1 MRGARTEV
9 DTLTP
14 MSVDPRSRDAVTMG
28 PGADWSAD
36 VQDHH
41 QTIGVAI
48 RVPAPFSTVLQAK
61 RAEFKD
67 PLAHLIPAHVTLLGP
82 TLIHEVARPALV
94 EHLELISREV
104 GPFPM
109 ALRGTGTFRPVSDVV
124 FVQVARGI
132 SGCERL
138 EQRIRSGE
146 YAGALAFPY
155 HPHVTV
161 AHDVDEAELDRAFD
175 DLADFRADF
184 EVEEIWLYEQDA
196 VSGQWRVVRSFRLTG
211 EVPTR

>member
-1 MRGARTEV
+1 MTNGPNEV

-14 MSVDPRSRDAVTMG
+14 MSADLRARDAVTMG

-36 VQDHH
+36 AQDHR

-48 RVPAPFSTVLQAK
+48 RVPAPFGPLLQAK
-61 RAEFKD
+61 RAEFNH
-67 PLAHLIPAHVTLLGP
+67 PLPDLIPAHVTLLGP
-82 TLIHEVARPALV
+82 TVIHQVARPALV
-94 EHLELISREV
+94 EHLEPVSREV

-146 YAGALAFPY
+146 YAAERTVPDP
-155 HPHVTV
+155 PHVTV
-161 AHDVDEAELDRAFD
+161 AHDVAEADLDRAFD

-184 EVEEIWLYEQDA
+184 DVEEIWLFEQDA
-196 VSGQWRVVRSFRLTG
+196 AGQWRAVRSFRLTG
-211 EVPTR
+211 EEQTR

>member
-14 MSVDPRSRDAVTMG
+14 MSVDPRSRDAVTLG
-28 PGADWSAD
+28 PGADWSEGAID
-36 VQDHH
+36 VR

-48 RVPAPFSTVLQAK
+48 RVPEPYGPLLQAK
-61 RAEFKD
+61 RAEFND
-67 PLAHLIPAHVTLLGP
+67 PLADSIPAHVTLLGP
-82 TLIHEVARPALV
+82 TVVHHVARPALLR
-94 EHLELISREV
+94 HLEDVASEI

-138 EQRIRSGE
+138 EQRIRSGP
-146 YAGALAFPY
+146 YAATLTFPY

-161 AHDVDEAELDRAFD
+161 AHDVSEADLDRAFD
-175 DLADFRADF
+175 DLCDFRADF
-184 EVEEIWLYEQDA
+184 DVEEIWLFEQNSA
-196 VSGQWRVVRSFRLTG
+196 GRWQPVRPFALTG
-211 EVPTR
+211 ATPLR

>member
-1 MRGARTEV
+1 
-9 DTLTP
+9 
-14 MSVDPRSRDAVTMG
+14 MG

-36 VQDHH
+36 TQDFH

-48 RVPAPFSTVLQAK
+48 RVPAPFGPVLQAK

-67 PLAHLIPAHVTLLGP
+67 PLADLIPAHVTLL
-82 TLIHEVARPALV
+82 EQVC
-94 EHLELISREV
+94 REV

-146 YAGALAFPY
+146 YAAPLAFPY

-161 AHDVDEAELDRAFD
+161 AHDVAEADLDRAFD

-184 EVEEIWLYEQDA
+184 EVEEIWLFEQDS
-196 VSGQWRVVRSFRLTG
+196 SGQWQAVRSFTLTG
-211 EVPTR
+211 EVPNR

>member
-1 MRGARTEV
+1 MCI
-9 DTLTP
+9 
-14 MSVDPRSRDAVTMG
+14 RDR
-28 PGADWSAD
+28 
-36 VQDHH
+36 DHR

-48 RVPAPFSTVLQAK
+48 RVPAPFGPLLQAK

-67 PLAHLIPAHVTLLGP
+67 PLADLIPAHVTLLGP
-82 TLIHEVARPALV
+82 TVIHQVARPALV
-94 EHLELISREV
+94 EHLEQVSREV

-146 YAGALAFPY
+146 MCIR
-155 HPHVTV
+155 
-161 AHDVDEAELDRAFD
+161 DRCRRTRRRGTWATS
-175 DLADFRADF
+175 
-184 EVEEIWLYEQDA
+184 
-196 VSGQWRVVRSFRLTG
+196 SGRCARSTG
-211 EVPTR
+211 G

>member
-1 MRGARTEV
+1 MTSIWTEL

-14 MSVDPRSRDAVTMG
+14 MSADPRSRDAVTMG
-28 PGADWSAD
+28 PGADWSANT
-36 VQDHH
+36 QDFH

-48 RVPAPFSTVLQAK
+48 RVPAPFGPVLQAK

-67 PLAHLIPAHVTLLGP
+67 PLADLIPAHVTLLGP
-82 TLIHEVARPALV
+82 TLIHQVARPALV
-94 EHLELISREV
+94 EHLEQVCREV

-146 YAGALAFPY
+146 YAAPLAFPY

-161 AHDVDEAELDRAFD
+161 AHDVAEADLDRAFD

-184 EVEEIWLYEQDA
+184 EVEEIWLFEQDS
-196 VSGQWRVVRSFRLTG
+196 SGQWQAVRSFTLTG
-211 EVPTR
+211 EVPNR